1 MVSYVQRRVEKAKN
15 TVNIE
20 QAELIRHSLIQI
32 HPIAD
37 QIAKSFYAHLFEVTP
52 HLRKLFTGDMNR
64 QGTMLM
70 TSLELAVNS
79 LGNPESILSAVEA
92 LGERHVS
99 YGVKAEYYP
108 LAKEAY
114 LWSLEKHLGD
124 GFTPAVR
131 DAWTVAFEALIQTM
145 SNAAKR

>member
-1 MVSYVQRRVEKAKN
+1 MNVEQ
-15 TVNIE
+15 V
-20 QAELIRHSLIQI
+20 ELIRNSLIHV

-37 QIAKSFYAHLFEVTP
+37 KIAESFYARLFELNP

-70 TSLELAVNS
+70 TSLELAVSS
-79 LGNPESILSAVEA
+79 LDDPESILPSVRA

-99 YGVKAEYYP
+99 YGVRAEYYQ

-114 LWSLEKHLGD
+114 LWALEKHLGD
-124 GFTPAVR
+124 EFTPELK
-131 DAWTVAFEALIQTM
+131 DAWAAAFGALVETM
-145 SNAAKR
+145 IKATDN